1 MINRIFFCLRQDNET
16 RHTLEQEAER
26 VRQYEFE
33 QVSKLEKQK
42 KKREDFQRYF
52 DHVIFKKYLF
62 FSRKHIQDTLNQ
74 QTYSQFKA
82 YAEQQY
88 RDNRQAVGIKLL

>member
-1 MINRIFFCLRQDNET
+1 LFFFCLRQDNET

-52 DHVIFKKYLF
+52 DDVIFKKNIF
-62 FSRKHIQDTLNQ
+62 FSSRKQIQDTLNQ
-74 QTYSQFKA
+74 QTYLQFKA

-88 RDNRQAVGIKLL
+88 RDNRQAVGIKFI